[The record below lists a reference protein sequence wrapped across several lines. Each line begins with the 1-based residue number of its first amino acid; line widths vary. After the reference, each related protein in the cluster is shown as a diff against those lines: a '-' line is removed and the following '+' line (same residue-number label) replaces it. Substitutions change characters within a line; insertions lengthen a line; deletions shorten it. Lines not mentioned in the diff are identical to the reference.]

1 MRERGRIHALASEY
15 VRCEYVSEKNEEKEH
30 VKRNHFFKFSFRPE
44 ALRIKLTGEAQ
55 I

>member
-30 VKRNHFFKFSFRPE
+30 VKRSHFFLNLVFARKPYV
-44 ALRIKLTGEAQ
+44 
-55 I
+55 